1 MAHSWSVTGGVKRN
15 DGHSSDE
22 NFRPNANYTDDNR
35 SGDYWHAATFPFIPD
50 TVIPCGRSPYTSPYG
65 ATNRYNNTDGRT
77 SAHCNREDTHRTGLD
92 TESCAQ
98 RSMVDRPIRVFTCA
112 RGYTFREAIR
122 ESRIWNVGWKRRF
135 GRLVLNP
142 LTLPALLGRE
152 RFKRFLNEG
161 GKKLPSFVKYSK
173 YRFGHRLP
181 PVEWKNLSVNS
192 ILCSIESNPSF
203 FFFFFFVERES
214 SLKYLFSFPLSLSTM
229 KRTKRSPSSVSYYV
243 PCVLRST
250 SRYHSTKCIS
260 KRIEI
265 CITRIH
271 GYWKATSVSYAWHV
285 ATKGLTYRD
294 QSSNECNSL
303 SRKNIVQHRTG
314 IFFKML
320 TLLKSLSFF
329 DKISIS
335 DRNWLKSALD
345 KKMFYDS

>member
-192 ILCSIESNPSF
+192 ILCSIESNRIVFFSSSSF
-203 FFFFFFVERES
+203 SWSVSRAWNICFLFLSLFQRWKERRDLLPRFRITFLVYYVQRVDTIRRNAFRRELRYALRAYMDIGKQLVCHTLDTWQRKGWHIGTNQVTNAILCRGKILYNTVQES
-214 SLKYLFSFPLSLSTM
+214 SSKCLHYLKASPFSIKYP
-229 KRTKRSPSSVSYYV
+229 Y
-243 PCVLRST
+243 
-250 SRYHSTKCIS
+250 
-260 KRIEI
+260 
-265 CITRIH
+265 
-271 GYWKATSVSYAWHV
+271 
-285 ATKGLTYRD
+285 
-294 QSSNECNSL
+294 Q
-303 SRKNIVQHRTG
+303 TG
-314 IFFKML
+314 I
-320 TLLKSLSFF
+320 
-329 DKISIS
+329 D
-335 DRNWLKSALD
+335 
-345 KKMFYDS
+345 

>member
-1 MAHSWSVTGGVKRN
+1 MEKFIGEFDSLLDRIQS
-15 DGHSSDE
+15 
-22 NFRPNANYTDDNR
+22 NR
-35 SGDYWHAATFPFIPD
+35 
-50 TVIPCGRSPYTSPYG
+50 
-65 ATNRYNNTDGRT
+65 
-77 SAHCNREDTHRTGLD
+77 L
-92 TESCAQ
+92 
-98 RSMVDRPIRVFTCA
+98 
-112 RGYTFREAIR
+112 
-122 ESRIWNVGWKRRF
+122 
-135 GRLVLNP
+135 
-142 LTLPALLGRE
+142 
-152 RFKRFLNEG
+152 
-161 GKKLPSFVKYSK
+161 
-173 YRFGHRLP
+173 
-181 PVEWKNLSVNS
+181 
-192 ILCSIESNPSF
+192 F

-265 CITRIH
+265 CITRVH